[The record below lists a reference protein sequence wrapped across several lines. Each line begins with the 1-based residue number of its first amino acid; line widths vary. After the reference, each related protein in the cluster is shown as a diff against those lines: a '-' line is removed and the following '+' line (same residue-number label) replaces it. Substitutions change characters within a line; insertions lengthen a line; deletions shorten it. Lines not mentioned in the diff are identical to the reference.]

1 MLCMYPGALCNHTNL
16 KTRYLPPPCPFAG
29 VKGDDCVLGGV
40 LRELH
45 VRSNSTIYPTGS
57 PTMTPVNHSI
67 FDDSST
73 RAPDETGSSASG
85 IPAIVIVLVALC
97 TTLLLFFCIL
107 SSDGCEKRRTLFAP
121 VRPTTD
127 GQTEDLDG
135 SEA

>member
-1 MLCMYPGALCNHTNL
+1 
-16 KTRYLPPPCPFAG
+16 
-29 VKGDDCVLGGV
+29 
-40 LRELH
+40 
-45 VRSNSTIYPTGS
+45 
-57 PTMTPVNHSI
+57 MTPLNRSI
-67 FDDSST
+67 FDDSSA
-73 RAPDETGSSASG
+73 RAPADTGSSATG

-127 GQTEDLDG
+127 SQTEDLDG